1 MAFRAPVASPFANTD
16 SSLALVIGRG
26 AAPKIIQLRPWAAVA
41 GTAIAVLLMAWYLV
55 ATLYIVFKDDILS
68 RLLTQQTE
76 MQYAYEDRLAALRN
90 QIDKVTSLQVIDQ
103 NSLEGKVHELIS
115 RQSQLETRHAL
126 LQSLTSQPSLAA
138 APTPLPQRRP
148 ASVEITGSIPARAS
162 AFAPVEPTPLPNDIL
177 EIRNPQPGKARAM
190 GGPDSRDFA
199 PVDPTALRSRK
210 HSRVELPGS
219 AAVVAVRSTQSQIE
233 KIEAQQLAA
242 LDIMDRSARERA
254 RRWSAA
260 FEETGLS
267 AERFLP
273 IVNPKG
279 ARPAAQGGP
288 LIPLNGRTTDE
299 FHKKLVQVQLT
310 LKQADK
316 MRRVMDILPTHRP
329 LPEQFE
335 TSSTFGPRSDPFTGQ
350 SALHSGIDFR
360 APTGTPVRAA
370 AHGAITEAQT
380 MGGYGRMVEI
390 EHGAGLTTRYA
401 HLSTIAVTNGQKVRK
416 GDIVGYVGSTG
427 RSTGPHLHY
436 ETRVDDA
443 PMDPAR
449 FLRAARRLGVADR
462 F

>member
-1 MAFRAPVASPFANTD
+1 MAFRTPVASPFANTD
-16 SSLALVIGRG
+16 SSLALVVGRG
-26 AAPKIIQLRPWAAVA
+26 PAPRIIQLRPWAAISGA
-41 GTAIAVLLMAWYLV
+41 GLLVVLMAWYLI

-90 QIDKVTSLQVIDQ
+90 QIDKVTSRQVIDQ

-126 LQSLTSQPSLAA
+126 LQSLTAQPALAT
-138 APTPLPQRRP
+138 APTPPRRP
-148 ASVEITGSIPARAS
+148 STADATGSIPARAS
-162 AFAPVEPTPLPNDIL
+162 AFAPVQPTPMPNDIF
-177 EIRNPQPGKARAM
+177 EIRNPQSGKSHAM
-190 GGPDSRDFA
+190 GGPEDRDFA
-199 PVDPTALRSRK
+199 PTDMKAPPGRK

-219 AAVVAVRSTQSQIE
+219 AAAVAVQSTQSQIE

-242 LDIMDRSARERA
+242 LDIMERSARERA

-273 IVNPKG
+273 VINPKG
-279 ARPAAQGGP
+279 TRPSAQGGP

-299 FHKKLVQVQLT
+299 FHKKLVQVQAT
-310 LKQADK
+310 LKQAEK

-329 LPEQFE
+329 LADQFE
-335 TSSTFGPRSDPFTGQ
+335 TTSGFGPRSDPFTGQ

-370 AHGAITEAQT
+370 ASGTITEAQS

-390 EHGAGLTTRYA
+390 AHGAGLTSRYA
-401 HLSTIAVTNGQKVRK
+401 HLSSISVENGQKVRK

-427 RSTGPHLHY
+427 RSTGPHLHF

-449 FLRAARRLGVADR
+449 FLRAARRLQL
-462 F
+462 